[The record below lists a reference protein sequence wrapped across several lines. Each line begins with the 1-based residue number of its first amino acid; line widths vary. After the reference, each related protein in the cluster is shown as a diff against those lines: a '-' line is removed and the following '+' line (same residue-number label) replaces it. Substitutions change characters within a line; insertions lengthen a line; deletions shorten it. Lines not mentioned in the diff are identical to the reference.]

1 MKGEI
6 RYDKDVDIAMVILS
20 DKKLA
25 YETEMDDVI
34 VGFSEDNEPIWLEI
48 LNVSSGFLP
57 RLNHI
62 VKRAIAA
69 EASGA

>member
-1 MKGEI
+1 MKGKI
-6 RYDKDVDIAMVILS
+6 RYDKDVDIAMLILS

-57 RLNHI
+57 GLNR
-62 VKRAIAA
+62 VVERAMAV
-69 EASGA
+69 EASVT

>member
-6 RYDKDVDIAMVILS
+6 RYDKDVDIAMVVLS

-34 VGFSEDNEPIWLEI
+34 VGFSEERTHLAGDSQCGKWI
-48 LNVSSGFLP
+48 F
-57 RLNHI
+57 
-62 VKRAIAA
+62 ATT
-69 EASGA
+69 

>member
-1 MKGEI
+1 
-6 RYDKDVDIAMVILS
+6 MVILS

-48 LNVSSGFLP
+48 INVNSGFLP
-57 RLNHI
+57 RLNRV
-62 VKRAIAA
+62 VKRAMAVK
-69 EASGA
+69 ASVT

>member
-1 MKGEI
+1 
-6 RYDKDVDIAMVILS
+6 
-20 DKKLA
+20 
-25 YETEMDDVI
+25 MDDVI

-48 LNVSSGFLP
+48 LNVSGGFLP

-69 EASGA
+69 EVSVV

>member
-1 MKGEI
+1 MKGKI
-6 RYDKDVDIAMVILS
+6 RYDKDVDIAMLILS

-34 VGFSEDNEPIWLEI
+34 VGFSEDDEPIWLEI

-57 RLNHI
+57 GLNRVVEHAMA
-62 VKRAIAA
+62 V
-69 EASGA
+69 EASVT

>member
-1 MKGEI
+1 
-6 RYDKDVDIAMVILS
+6 MVVLP

-48 LNVSSGFLP
+48 LNVGSGFLP
-57 RLNHI
+57 RLDRV
-62 VKRAIAA
+62 VKRAMAV
-69 EASGA
+69 EASVT

>member
-1 MKGEI
+1 
-6 RYDKDVDIAMVILS
+6 MVILS

-48 LNVSSGFLP
+48 INVNSGFLP
-57 RLNHI
+57 RLNRV
-62 VKRAIAA
+62 VKRAMAV
-69 EASGA
+69 EASVT

>member
-1 MKGEI
+1 
-6 RYDKDVDIAMVILS
+6 MVVLS

-48 LNVSSGFLP
+48 LNVGSGFLP
-57 RLNHI
+57 RLDRV
-62 VKRAIAA
+62 VKRAMAV
-69 EASGA
+69 EASVT

>member
-1 MKGEI
+1 MKGKI

-48 LNVSSGFLP
+48 LNVRSGFLP
-57 RLNHI
+57 GLNR
-62 VKRAIAA
+62 VVERAMAV
-69 EASGA
+69 EASAT

>member
-1 MKGEI
+1 
-6 RYDKDVDIAMVILS
+6 MVVLP

-48 LNVSSGFLP
+48 LNVGSGFLP
-57 RLNHI
+57 
-62 VKRAIAA
+62 
-69 EASGA
+69 

>member
-1 MKGEI
+1 MKGKI

-48 LNVSSGFLP
+48 LNVGSGFLP

-69 EASGA
+69 EVSVV

>member
-48 LNVSSGFLP
+48 LNVSS
-57 RLNHI
+57 
-62 VKRAIAA
+62 
-69 EASGA
+69 